1 MANLEALKQA
11 IKDSGLTL
19 PKVAERAGI
28 DYRTLYNH
36 LQGRGKFN
44 VEEVAGLQKALKI
57 TRKERDDIFFI
68 ILKSDFSSL
77 RTDFFIIYIPRFF
90 ATIPVR
96 YSSSIQS

>member
-1 MANLEALKQA
+1 MTNLEALKQA

-57 TRKERDDIFFI
+57 TRKERDDIFFT
-68 ILKSDFSSL
+68 K
-77 RTDFFIIYIPRFF
+77 
-90 ATIPVR
+90 
-96 YSSSIQS
+96 